1 VTGTLATR
9 LLPAAIALAAGLLAA
24 MAALTLPGLGRRAL
38 GGLIGAAGVAALVL
52 LTRRPVEVLAG
63 SAALAL
69 TYNRQYFEP
78 FASLTGIRAGE
89 GLFWIPA
96 DPLLAALLFAV
107 ALERALG
114 RAPATAPAAFPAWPA
129 LPFLAACLVSTLVAE
144 RMDLAA
150 AETLRVAKFA
160 LLLALLSR
168 RMDAALWRVLVV
180 ALAAGV
186 LVQSALGTLQVAFRA
201 GDSLVATFGGTP
213 ETQAEGFENR
223 ARGTLGH
230 PNMLAP
236 WLLMLAPGAFG
247 LALFSRSRAL
257 RAAGLL
263 LTLAAMA
270 GIFAAKSRAPGLL
283 LLAALGGVAL
293 GAVLVRALPA
303 RAAAAGT
310 IWGAL
315 LLGAALAPFAGDIA
329 ARFQGDFARSVTF
342 RADYNRAALEVFEQ
356 APLLGAG
363 LSGSG
368 ARMAELSPLIASELA
383 AVSALAHSAGVRASA
398 PVHNVYILI
407 LAEAGLLG
415 LMAFLLLLGAILWR
429 GASATLRC
437 TGGMRGIALGLTF
450 GLGAQAIQQ
459 LVDFSLWWDPSWFTL
474 AIVAALLG
482 TAPALDGA
490 VP

>member
-1 VTGTLATR
+1 MTGTLAPR
-9 LLPAAIALAAGLLAA
+9 LLPAVVALAAGLLAA
-24 MAALTLPGLGRRAL
+24 LVAAALPGLGTRAL
-38 GGLIGAAGVAALVL
+38 GGLVGCATIAALIL

-63 SAALAL
+63 FAALAL

-78 FASLTGIRAGE
+78 FASLTGVPPGE

-96 DPLLAALLFAV
+96 DPLLMALGLVIAA
-107 ALERALG
+107 ERALG
-114 RAPATAPAAFPAWPA
+114 RAPATLPVAFPSWPVQ
-129 LPFLAACLVSTLVAE
+129 PFLLACLLSTLAAE

-160 LLLALLSR
+160 LLLALLAR
-168 RMDAALWRVLVV
+168 RMDASLWRVLVA

-186 LVQSALGTLQVAFRA
+186 LAQSALGTLQVAFRA
-201 GDSLVATFGGTP
+201 GNSLLATFGGTP
-213 ETQAEGFENR
+213 ETQVEGFENR

-236 WLLMLAPGAFG
+236 WLLMLAPAAFG

-293 GAVLVRALPA
+293 GAVLLRALPA
-303 RAAAAGT
+303 RAAAAGA

-315 LLGAALAPFAGDIA
+315 LLGAALSPVAGDIA
-329 ARFQGDFARSVTF
+329 ARFQGDFARSLTF
-342 RADYNRAALEVFEQ
+342 RADYNRAALDAFEE
-356 APLLGAG
+356 APLLGVG
-363 LSGSG
+363 LAGSG
-368 ARMAELSPLIASELA
+368 ARMAELSPMIASELA
-383 AVSALAHSAGVRASA
+383 AVRELSRTAGVRAAA
-398 PVHNVYILI
+398 PVHNVYLLV
-407 LAEAGLLG
+407 LAEVGLIG
-415 LMAFLLLLGAILWR
+415 LMGFLILLGALLWR
-429 GASATLRC
+429 GAAATLHC
-437 TGGMRGIALGLTF
+437 TGGMRGLALGLTI

-474 AIVAALLG
+474 AIVGALLG
-482 TAPALDGA
+482 TARALDGA